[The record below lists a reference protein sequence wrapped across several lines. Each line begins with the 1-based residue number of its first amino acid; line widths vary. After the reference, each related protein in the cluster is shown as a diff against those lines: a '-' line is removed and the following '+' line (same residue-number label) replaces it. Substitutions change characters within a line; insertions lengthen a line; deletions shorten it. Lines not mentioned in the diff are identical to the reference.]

1 MEARRIVDSHV
12 HIWDTERFPIPWLE
26 NIPDLN
32 KRIWIDD
39 YFTATAG
46 LPVEGFVYLQVE
58 VAPPYALIEAQTI
71 ASLAE
76 VDARLLAIV
85 PWAPL
90 EEGEKVRVFLEQLVS
105 ISPKIKSI
113 RRIVQAEPD
122 PEFCLQPGFVRG
134 NQLVADYGLT
144 SEICC
149 NHTQLAANVELVR
162 QCPDTQ
168 FILNHIAKPD
178 IRAAAFEPWASQM
191 SELASLGNVVC
202 KISGATTEA
211 DLSSWTIDD
220 VRPYVEHALTVFG
233 EDRVLFGSDWPVV
246 TQAATYP
253 RWVETVETDHRKL
266 LRHPARQALEAKRD
280 ALLPVGK
287 RGLVRW
293 MSGEC

>member
-1 MEARRIVDSHV
+1 MAGRPIVDSHV
-12 HIWDTERFPIPWLE
+12 HIWDTDRFPIPWLE
-26 NIPDLN
+26 NIPALN

-39 YFTATAG
+39 YFAATG
-46 LPVEGFVYLQVE
+46 DLNVEGFVYLQVE

-76 VDARLLAIV
+76 VDARVLAIV

-90 EEGEKVRVFLEQLVS
+90 EEGEKVRIFLEQMVA

-122 PEFCLQPGFVRG
+122 PEYCLQPGFVRG
-134 NQLVADYGLT
+134 NEILSEYRLT

-149 NHTQLAANVELVR
+149 NYTQLAANVELVR
-162 QCPDTQ
+162 QCPGTE
-168 FILNHIAKPD
+168 FILNHIAKPN
-178 IRAAAFEPWASQM
+178 IRGDEFEPWASHM
-191 SELASLGNVVC
+191 GALASLGNVVS

-211 DLSSWTIDD
+211 DLEHWTIDD

-246 TQAATYP
+246 TQAASYT
-253 RWVETVETDHRKL
+253 RWVETVEEITTDFSEAQKAKL
-266 LRHPARQALEAKRD
+266 WKQNAVRFYRLED
-280 ALLPVGK
+280 EV
-287 RGLVRW
+287 
-293 MSGEC
+293 

>member
-1 MEARRIVDSHV
+1 MSTRPIVDSHV

-26 NIPDLN
+26 NIPALN

-39 YFTATAG
+39 YFAATDG
-46 LPVEGFVYLQVE
+46 LPVEGFVYMQVE

-76 VDARLLAIV
+76 VDARVLAIV

-90 EEGEKVRVFLEQLVS
+90 EEGEKVRIFLEELVA
-105 ISPKIKSI
+105 ISPRIKSI
-113 RRIVQAEPD
+113 RRIVQGEPD
-122 PEFCLQPGFVRG
+122 PEFCLQPGFIRG
-134 NQLVADYGLT
+134 NQILPEYGLT

-149 NHTQLAANVELVR
+149 NSTQLAANVELVK
-162 QCPDTQ
+162 QCPGTE

-178 IRAAAFEPWASQM
+178 IRGGAFEPWASQM
-191 SELASLGNVVC
+191 TELASLGNVVC

-211 DLSSWTIDD
+211 ELDSWTIED

-233 EDRVLFGSDWPVV
+233 EGRVLFGSDWPVV

-253 RWVETVETDHRKL
+253 RWVETVEEITSNFSDAQKDKL
-266 LRHPARQALEAKRD
+266 WKRNAVRFYRLED
-280 ALLPVGK
+280 EV
-287 RGLVRW
+287 
-293 MSGEC
+293 